1 MNLFYQGYKNIVENY
16 SQTIF
21 IEEALHRLVEIYYTI
36 GLEEEAKNAAV
47 LLGYN
52 YNSSMWYQQSYKI
65 LNRDYKI
72 PKIKKSKKEEG
83 LIKRTLKKLIGN

>member
-1 MNLFYQGYKNIVENY
+1 MDTCYKQTKNIVENY

-21 IEEALHRLVEIYYTI
+21 IEEASMTCIYYTI

-65 LNRDYKI
+65 LI
-72 PKIKKSKKEEG
+72 EIIKYQK
-83 LIKRTLKKLIGN
+83 